1 VDRVKEMVKANKRVV
16 VATGKYKL
24 PSLKAALKGK
34 LFNVLI
40 TDEMAA
46 RELLNSE

>member
-1 VDRVKEMVKANKRVV
+1 
-16 VATGKYKL
+16 VAAGRYKL
-24 PSLKAALKGK
+24 HSLRAALKGK

-46 RELLNSE
+46 RELLNSN